1 MTAIVAAKEGI
12 CVKYFVIKLRCGSQQ
27 ANTKDIL
34 YDNNIDM
41 I

>member
-12 CVKYFVIKLRCGSQQ
+12 CVKQFVIKQRCGSQW

-34 YDNNIDM
+34 YDDSIDM
-41 I
+41 F

>member
-12 CVKYFVIKLRCGSQQ
+12 CVKKFVIKLRCGSQR

-34 YDNNIDM
+34 YDNSIDM

>member
-1 MTAIVAAKEGI
+1 MTAIVAANEGI
-12 CVKYFVIKLRCGSQQ
+12 CIKKFVIKLRCGSQQ

-34 YDNNIDM
+34 YDNSIDM